1 MHQAFDQLFSICYKV
16 KIINSM
22 TLDILHKMSVD
33 YKKSPTVIGKGEAL
47 ITRFTLATCSD
58 TYI

>member
-1 MHQAFDQLFSICYKV
+1 
-16 KIINSM
+16 M